1 MPISAQR
8 GVATKPAVQPVK
20 SEKDVLDNIP
30 EIDAEEPTNPPETP
44 DDVNNLSPNRP
55 HPALEYPLLYFGLK
69 KWTWLFENIK
79 DVYKIRWR
87 LSYPLQK
94 RLPFSRTLRKLRIH
108 LTWGEALLLVPFWA
122 TIVSAVIYGVVY
134 PSVSASGHVARTALI
149 ACFVF
154 AQRNSIV
161 TFLTGMPI
169 DRMLFYHKLSGRV
182 ALLGTLTHAWAF
194 LVDPHFQ
201 AHVGIENPSVATK
214 LATAFQGSVNT
225 SGTMIMFMVFGI
237 IITSLP
243 YFRRRVFE
251 FFYFLHVMFVFGVV
265 VGVFFHTGILGI
277 MLVLCTWGVDV
288 FLRSIVMART
298 LYPQKAKLRI
308 LSDTVVELSFPKIR
322 GFDYNPG
329 QYIYVALPELSFLEW
344 HPFSL
349 SSAPKMKTVTLHIR
363 RAGDW
368 TNALYEL
375 AKKKSEVSIMME
387 GPYGSL
393 GVDLVG
399 DRYKMVMLVSG
410 GIGGESR
417 YMQ

>member
-1 MPISAQR
+1 M
-8 GVATKPAVQPVK
+8 
-20 SEKDVLDNIP
+20 
-30 EIDAEEPTNPPETP
+30 
-44 DDVNNLSPNRP
+44 
-55 HPALEYPLLYFGLK
+55 
-69 KWTWLFENIK
+69 
-79 DVYKIRWR
+79 
-87 LSYPLQK
+87 
-94 RLPFSRTLRKLRIH
+94 
-108 LTWGEALLLVPFWA
+108 
-122 TIVSAVIYGVVY
+122 
-134 PSVSASGHVARTALI
+134 
-149 ACFVF
+149 
-154 AQRNSIV
+154 
-161 TFLTGMPI
+161 
-169 DRMLFYHKLSGRV
+169 
-182 ALLGTLTHAWAF
+182 
-194 LVDPHFQ
+194 
-201 AHVGIENPSVATK
+201 
-214 LATAFQGSVNT
+214 
-225 SGTMIMFMVFGI
+225 MFMVFGI
-237 IITSLP
+237 TITSLP
-243 YFRRRVFE
+243 YFRRRLFEVF
-251 FFYFLHVMFVFGVV
+251 YYLHVMFVFGVV
-265 VGVFFHTGILGI
+265 CGALSHTGILVP

>member
-8 GVATKPAVQPVK
+8 GIDTKAPVQPVK
-20 SEKDVLDNIP
+20 PEKQ
-30 EIDAEEPTNPPETP
+30 IDAEEPTSSPETP
-44 DDVNNLSPNRP
+44 GEANTPSNNRP

-69 KWTWLFENIK
+69 KWPWLIKNIK
-79 DVYKIRWR
+79 DVYKIRWC

-94 RLPFSRTLRKLRIH
+94 RVPFSRTLRKLGIH
-108 LTWGEALLLVPFWA
+108 LTWGEALLLVPFWVA
-122 TIVSAVIYGVVY
+122 IVSAVIYGFVY

-149 ACFVF
+149 GCFVF

-161 TFLTGMPI
+161 TLLTGMPI
-169 DRMLFYHKLSGRV
+169 DRVLFYHKLSGRV

-194 LVDPHFQ
+194 LVDPHFH
-201 AHVGIENPSVATK
+201 AHVGIANPSVATK

-225 SGTMIMFMVFGI
+225 SGTMMMFMIFGI
-237 IITSLP
+237 ILTSLP

-251 FFYFLHVMFVFGVV
+251 FFYYLHVMFVFGVV
-265 VGVFFHTGILGI
+265 VGAFFHTGILAPI
-277 MLVLCTWGVDV
+277 LVICTWGVDV
-288 FLRSIVMART
+288 FLRSFVMART
-298 LYPQKAKLRI
+298 RYPQKANLRI
-308 LSDTVVELSFPKIR
+308 LSDTVVELSFPKTL

-329 QYIYVALPELSFLEW
+329 QYIYVAIPELSYLEW

-375 AKKKSEVSIMME
+375 ANKTSEVTIMME

-410 GIGGESR
+410 GIGSKSK
-417 YMQ
+417 YVQ